1 MMELYSL
8 AQAPGLTI
16 LNFDLK
22 TESKINISVAK
33 IPFFLDNSKIS
44 DSDILDKCPP
54 VL

>member
-33 IPFFLDNSKIS
+33 IPFS
-44 DSDILDKCPP
+44 DLNI
-54 VL
+54 VLFKTAFITW